1 MKTSFWKLLS
11 CLGVAAGLAFAGMPK
26 AAAQCGLPINP
37 SNSTLIHPQAGS
49 TPATN
54 AASADF
60 DDHHGDDDAS
70 IVGLWHVEFLIDNQ
84 MVQEA
89 FQIWNVGGTEVHNP
103 NIPLGGGVCL
113 GTWKQVGRTFQ
124 LAHRVWNYDPA
135 TGDFLGVIHLREV
148 ITVGNH
154 GDSHNGTFT
163 EDFYDPNG
171 NFQSEVAGTVVGTRI
186 SVE

>member
-11 CLGVAAGLAFAGMPK
+11 CLGAAAGLACAGMPK

-113 GTWKQVGRTFQ
+113 GTWKQVGRTHGAKTWF
-124 LAHRVWNYDPA
+124 ASEFRI
-135 TGDFLGVIHLREV
+135 LGSSKRKW
-148 ITVGNH
+148 H
-154 GDSHNGTFT
+154 GSRSAPHGM
-163 EDFYDPNG
+163 
-171 NFQSEVAGTVVGTRI
+171 VAARRRL
-186 SVE
+186 